1 MQGDGAGKNI
11 QRASVNA
18 GIRFGRL
25 TSALAVALYLA
36 ACAMPFTQ
44 QPPAPVSPAAVQ
56 PAAPPPAAPAPPP
69 PVPATPPPPDPTVVA
84 QRELEEAVAIY
95 DKGDFNAAIE
105 RLGSPAIAAGDT
117 PIRVAAHKYS
127 AFSYCVTRR
136 TSLCRTQFEAALKLD
151 PAFELSPAERGHPL
165 WGPVFERVK
174 KAQSAPAKK

>member
-1 MQGDGAGKNI
+1 MQGDGAGKKA

-25 TSALAVALYLA
+25 TFALAVALYLA
-36 ACAMPFTQ
+36 ACASPFTQ
-44 QPPAPVSPAAVQ
+44 QPPAPVAPAAAQ
-56 PAAPPPAAPAPPP
+56 PSTTPPVAPPP
-69 PVPATPPPPDPTVVA
+69 PTPAPPPPPDPTVIA
-84 QRELEEAVAIY
+84 QRELEEAVAVY

-117 PIRVAAHKYS
+117 HVRVAAHKYS

-151 PAFELSPAERGHPL
+151 PTFELSPAERGHPL

-174 KAQSAPAKK
+174 KAQSAPPKK